1 MAQSVAPLLGTA
13 RPANWAQPV
22 EPAFN
27 FYRMSP
33 SLYRSALPH
42 SGDVPLLEQLGVRT
56 VVSFIKDDDAQW
68 LGDAK
73 VRTVSIPLHADRVDD
88 ADVIRVL
95 GAVQA
100 AERLGPVLIH
110 CKHGR
115 DRSGLM
121 AAMYRTVVQ
130 GWSKEEAL
138 REMQQGGFGDPASMA
153 SAVAYVQKADVE
165 GIRQAMAR
173 GECSTSWASMCR
185 LRGWLDRQFADATQG
200 VPAALPATDVAD
212 RDVQSVPA
220 AESSELTPDRG

>member
-1 MAQSVAPLLGTA
+1 MSRRLVVGLGCALAVVAAVVLVPWHGVEVAQSAVPLVGAT
-13 RPANWAQPV
+13 RPAGWAQPV

-33 SLYRSALPH
+33 SLYRSALPR

-56 VVSFIKDDDAQW
+56 VVSFIKDDDVEW
-68 LGDAK
+68 LGNAP
-73 VRTVSIPLHADRVDD
+73 VRRVSIPLHTDRVDD

-95 GAVQA
+95 GTVLA

-138 REMQQGGFGDPASMA
+138 REMRQGGFGDPQAMGD
-153 SAVAYVQKADVE
+153 AVAYVETADVE
-165 GIRQAMAR
+165 GIRRAMAR
-173 GECSTSWASMCR
+173 GECSTSLVSLCRVRSWAGR
-185 LRGWLDRQFADATQG
+185 VFG
-200 VPAALPATDVAD
+200 
-212 RDVQSVPA
+212 
-220 AESSELTPDRG
+220 